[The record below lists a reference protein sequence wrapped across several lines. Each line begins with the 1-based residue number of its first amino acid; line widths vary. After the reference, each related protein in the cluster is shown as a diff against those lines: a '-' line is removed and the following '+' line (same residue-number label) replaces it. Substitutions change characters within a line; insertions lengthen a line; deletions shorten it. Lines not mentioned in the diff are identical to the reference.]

1 MSDISEFPPVSWS
14 FANYIKIHKQ
24 LHFLKLSS
32 EQQILIYSK
41 WYDDCYDLYDK
52 YTSDMFKICGYNT
65 MNINNIL
72 IELEIVTNTFYLN
85 IKTRNKDISSSTTQ
99 IWCETDISDY
109 YGFHKLYR
117 TIQKNNKI
125 HTIYFGKNGLGCNGD
140 DYYTKNH
147 LEYENGDYYKLFTP
161 QNKQMLQMEFEK
173 LLALCKSLVRIHI
186 CGYHFQCS
194 TDTHF
199 FKINKHIK
207 VYKIYNYDYPQNDYD
222 EI

>member
-1 MSDISEFPPVSWS
+1 
-14 FANYIKIHKQ
+14 
-24 LHFLKLSS
+24 
-32 EQQILIYSK
+32 
-41 WYDDCYDLYDK
+41 
-52 YTSDMFKICGYNT
+52 MFKICGYNT
-65 MNINNIL
+65 MIINNIL
-72 IELEIVTNTFYLN
+72 IESEIVSNTFYLN
-85 IKTRNKDISSSTTQ
+85 IKTRNKNISSSITQ

-147 LEYENGDYYKLFTP
+147 LDYENDDYYKLFTP

-173 LLALCKSLVRIHI
+173 LLTLCKSLVRIHI

-194 TDTHF
+194 TDTNF

-207 VYKIYNYDYPQNDYD
+207 VYKIYNYDYSQNDYD